1 MPRYEFKDGKSN
13 KFWEIELEDESFTT
27 KWGRIGTAGQETTK
41 DFDSRADAK
50 REYDKLIA
58 EKVKKGYVLVSA
70 GGGDAPPPAKTNP
83 ELEAAILASPDD
95 VHAYQVYADWLQA
108 NGDLRGEL
116 VAIQV
121 ALAKSADLALQA
133 RQNELLTGDSS
144 ELFYGDLESLVGTG
158 VQVTW
163 RFGFFDTVR
172 ISLDYDDAEGADI
185 EALVRAAVSHPSARF
200 LRALTVGMFDYEGE
214 NHYERIVKVLAKAG
228 PKPTLRSLFIGDFEY
243 PEETEISWANVGDIG
258 KLWALYPN
266 LEELTLQG
274 AEIGLGK
281 IAAPKLRSLT
291 LRTGGLPVAALKSL
305 TAAELPSLE
314 RLEVWTG
321 DENYGGESTFRDV
334 APLLTGA
341 NLPKLKH
348 LGVVNCA
355 YVGEVLA
362 ALPSAKIM
370 GRITSLDLSKG
381 TLIDEQAAPFFSHG
395 EAFASLASLD
405 VSENLLSSEVTA
417 RLQTVCASVNAGEQR
432 DDDDPDYR
440 YVAVGE

>member
-1 MPRYEFKDGKSN
+1 MPRYEFSEGKSN
-13 KFWEIELEDESFTT
+13 KFWEIELDDESFTT
-27 KWGRIGTAGQETTK
+27 RWGRIGTAGQETTK
-41 DFDSRADAK
+41 EFDSRADAK

-83 ELEAAILASPDD
+83 ELEAAILASPND

-116 VAIQV
+116 MAIQI
-121 ALAKSADLALQA
+121 ALTGGANPELAA
-133 RQNELLTGDSS
+133 RQQALLTGSS
-144 ELFYGDLESLVGTG
+144 ELFYGDLHELVGQG

-172 ISLDYDDAEGADI
+172 ISLGYDDADGADI
-185 EALVRAAVSHPSARF
+185 DALVAAAVSHTSARF
-200 LRALTVGMFDYEGE
+200 LRRLTIGMFDYEGE
-214 NHYERIVKVLAKAG
+214 NHYERVIRVLAKAG

-274 AEIGLGK
+274 ADIGLGK
-281 IAAPKLRSLT
+281 IDAPKLRSLT
-291 LRTGGLPVAALKSL
+291 LRTGGLPAAALKSV
-305 TAAELPSLE
+305 AAGSLPSLE

-321 DENYGGESTFRDV
+321 DENYGGDSAFRD
-334 APLLTGA
+334 ALPILAGA
-341 NLPKLKH
+341 NLPKLTH
-348 LGVVNCA
+348 LGIVDCA
-355 YVGEVLA
+355 YVGEVVA
-362 ALPSAKIM
+362 ALPGAKIM
-370 GRITSLDLSKG
+370 SRIKSLDLSKG
-381 TLIDEQAAPFFSHG
+381 TLVDDEAAPFFSHP
-395 EAFASLASLD
+395 EAFATLASLD
-405 VSENLLSSEVTA
+405 VSENLLSSEVAA
-417 RLQTVCASVNAGEQR
+417 RLSKVCAEVKAEGQR
-432 DDDDPDYR
+432 DIDDPEYR